1 MGKEKN
7 SKVPLISEYYWDF
20 DSKKPDRHL
29 GYLWWKPRKTIT
41 SNTISGEVW
50 ITAPD
55 FDLFAVQFDHRTVW
69 CPHQFDLKRIIYQR
83 VQTKSL
89 LIREKSRSCK
99 IGFWMLSE
107 VSKSLTLHIV
117 KFWSRRIEVVLLF
130 LTGCPASPLERII
143 ASYSFLHGTIEGT
156 TLDCIIWS
164 LVDTH

>member
-1 MGKEKN
+1 MHTIRWKILCWIRISSHFPCQHIFGNTRFWKYRGMRGQRKN
-7 SKVPLISEYYWDF
+7 SKVPLISAYYWDF

-107 VSKSLTLHIV
+107 VSKS
-117 KFWSRRIEVVLLF
+117 
-130 LTGCPASPLERII
+130 
-143 ASYSFLHGTIEGT
+143 
-156 TLDCIIWS
+156 
-164 LVDTH
+164 

>member
-1 MGKEKN
+1 MDAYHSMKNFMLNSNFKSFSLPTHFRKHSILKIPRYAWTKKRN
-7 SKVPLISEYYWDF
+7 SKVPLISVYYWDF
-20 DSKKPDRHL
+20 HSKKPDRHL

-107 VSKSLTLHIV
+107 VSKS
-117 KFWSRRIEVVLLF
+117 
-130 LTGCPASPLERII
+130 
-143 ASYSFLHGTIEGT
+143 
-156 TLDCIIWS
+156 
-164 LVDTH
+164 